1 MEMHMEGSL
10 EHLSGKAFATY
21 WIPLDN
27 LVQQWGRFGA
37 EAVGVPALHATGA
50 VFSALARETEA
61 RKYHVIALHTSH
73 NVDLTDLETALDEL
87 NQARERWT
95 DAITALELLVSDE
108 HIDEA
113 IQNEARILVT
123 QVMEQRLRISSLIQE
138 VEWEQF
144 TAYHK
149 GW

>member
-1 MEMHMEGSL
+1 M
-10 EHLSGKAFATY
+10 
-21 WIPLDN
+21 
-27 LVQQWGRFGA
+27 
-37 EAVGVPALHATGA
+37 
-50 VFSALARETEA
+50 
-61 RKYHVIALHTSH
+61 IALHTSH

-108 HIDEA
+108 RTDEA

-138 VEWEQF
+138 VEREQF

-149 GW
+149 DL